1 MSKDVRKS
9 PRKRKYIKQTRWAQF
24 THQFKKNKGAM
35 AGLIVFTLIII
46 ISITAGFIWDFDK
59 DIAGMN
65 AANRMLPPSGKHFL
79 GTDSMGRDLLAR
91 ICYGARYSLLISV
104 TVVAISLIGGGLL
117 GAIAGYFG
125 GKIEY
130 FIMRIVEIFM
140 MIPGILLVIVFVS
153 ALGISLKNLIIS
165 IGLTTVPHFTRV
177 MRASVLQV
185 RNSDFVESARAIG
198 CSDLKII
205 FRHIIPNSLSSSIV
219 YAATRLGS
227 AMTDAAAF
235 SFLGLGVPSPLPEWG
250 ALLADGR
257 LFLREAAYLVAFPG
271 LAIMI
276 TVLSVNLIG
285 DGVRDALDPKL
296 KR

>member
-1 MSKDVRKS
+1 
-9 PRKRKYIKQTRWAQF
+9 
-24 THQFKKNKGAM
+24 
-35 AGLIVFTLIII
+35 
-46 ISITAGFIWDFDK
+46 
-59 DIAGMN
+59 
-65 AANRMLPPSGKHFL
+65 
-79 GTDSMGRDLLAR
+79 
-91 ICYGARYSLLISV
+91 
-104 TVVAISLIGGGLL
+104 
-117 GAIAGYFG
+117 
-125 GKIEY
+125 
-130 FIMRIVEIFM
+130 M